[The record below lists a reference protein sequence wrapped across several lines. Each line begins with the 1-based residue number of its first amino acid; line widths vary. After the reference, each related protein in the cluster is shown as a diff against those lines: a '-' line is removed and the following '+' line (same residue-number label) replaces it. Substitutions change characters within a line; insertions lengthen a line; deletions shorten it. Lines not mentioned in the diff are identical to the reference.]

1 MRDSTLIPPVTEWA
15 VVWQH
20 GKRMLRRELTPNSPV
35 SVHSQKHDAT
45 TGEVL
50 PMGLG
55 GQPGPQ

>member
-1 MRDSTLIPPVTEWA
+1 
-15 VVWQH
+15 
-20 GKRMLRRELTPNSPV
+20 MLRRELPPNSPV

-45 TGEVL
+45 IPEAL